1 MKKHKYISKPWKRVE
16 NNKSPNKSKEKVKPF
31 IQINPPL
38 PEVDPTEAEA
48 EYDETTEI
56 VTERIINQTFK
67 KRRKPKYKTKK
78 KKSEENPIFLNR

>member
-1 MKKHKYISKPWKRVE
+1 MKKHKYISKPWKKVE

-48 EYDETTEI
+48 EYDETTEV
-56 VTERIINQTFK
+56 VTERINQTFK